1 MFSILPKSKLKKAS
15 KRSNSSLLLLLFFM
29 LANVDEIEE
38 QKRATAINKNNK
50 TTQARIT
57 KYRSILIV

>member
-1 MFSILPKSKLKKAS
+1 
-15 KRSNSSLLLLLFFM
+15 M